1 MMALGVVRV
10 MTRTARDSTPAWLR
24 GTAIMDKSASTIF
37 ILDDDVDLCRALRRL
52 LSAGGYPTRTYSCSV
67 DFLADHDPE
76 VPGCIILDL
85 SMPDIGGFEVQA
97 ALAARGCLR
106 PIVFLTGNGT
116 IPATVTAM
124 RAGAVNL
131 LMKPVDESRLFAAV
145 DEALQIDA
153 AERSAG
159 CLRRALQQRLATLTP
174 REREVLEH
182 VVRGRLN
189 KQIAGDLGT
198 VEKTIK
204 VHRARVMQKMH
215 ARSLAELV
223 QLAGSA
229 GICGQAG
236 VPGLQSARM
245 AIAESRGYTSW

>member
-1 MMALGVVRV
+1 
-10 MTRTARDSTPAWLR
+10 
-24 GTAIMDKSASTIF
+24 MDKSLTTIF
-37 ILDDDVDLCRALRRL
+37 VVDDDVDLCRALRRL
-52 LSAGGYPTRTYSCSV
+52 LSSAGYQTRTFSTSAE
-67 DFLADHDPE
+67 FLADHDPE
-76 VPGCIILDL
+76 SPGCVILDL
-85 SMPDIGGFEVQA
+85 SMPDLSGFEVQA
-97 ALAARGCLR
+97 ALAASGCLR
-106 PIVFLTGNGT
+106 PIIFLTGNGS
-116 IPATVTAM
+116 IPVTVTAM
-124 RAGAVNL
+124 RAGAVNFL
-131 LMKPVDESRLFAAV
+131 VKPVDESRLFAAV

-153 AERSAG
+153 AERHVG
-159 CLRRALQQRLATLTP
+159 CLRRLLAQRLATLTP

-204 VHRARVMQKMH
+204 VHRARVMQKMR

-229 GICGQAG
+229 GIGAQPVGAPR
-236 VPGLQSARM
+236 VQSARI